1 MSVEPFKVC
10 ARGVQ
15 KDGFGPLL
23 PVLLPSLLPPSLL
36 QVLHLQTWYC
46 YCSVF
51 KPRLGLNWTAV
62 STLMMLVNTS
72 VLVSLGV
79 SVSAE
84 VVKNFTSHWP

>member
-15 KDGFGPLL
+15 KDGFGSLL
-23 PVLLPSLLPPSLL
+23 PVLPPFLLLL
-36 QVLHLQTWYC
+36 VLHLQTWYC